1 MQALKKKIY
10 GYTHTLEIHR
20 HTLRKECFIIY
31 QHYWILPSPWSRRKQ
46 KRERERRKQGKEKER
61 EGEERRIQGK
71 EKSKERLVTIIRMDM
86 RSQSTYL
93 YYF

>member
-1 MQALKKKIY
+1 MELRGTANHKPAEVKMI
-10 GYTHTLEIHR
+10 TLLHKYIEG
-20 HTLRKECFIIY
+20 
-31 QHYWILPSPWSRRKQ
+31 
-46 KRERERRKQGKEKER
+46 RKQGKEKER